1 MEKLTKNPACSSM
14 PGNKRLFFASIS
26 IIKSTDLVNDSTTSI
41 QFVSMSDWVEVEAS
55 EVLFDSTKPENHFIN
70 DIAAKFHAAANKY
83 DRYFNRMTED
93 RFICK
98 IIDNNN
104 LSWIFGSLDF
114 PLRFDFKHLSGPSAQ
129 DDHIYELHFSN
140 KSLDTAMISDS

>member
-1 MEKLTKNPACSSM
+1 MEKLLKNAACSSM
-14 PGNKRLFFASIS
+14 PGNKKLFFTSFQN
-26 IIKSTDLVNDSTTSI
+26 IKSIDLVNDTTVL
-41 QFVSMSDWVEVEAS
+41 VSFIPGMDWVEVEAS

-83 DRYFNRMTED
+83 DRYLNRMTED